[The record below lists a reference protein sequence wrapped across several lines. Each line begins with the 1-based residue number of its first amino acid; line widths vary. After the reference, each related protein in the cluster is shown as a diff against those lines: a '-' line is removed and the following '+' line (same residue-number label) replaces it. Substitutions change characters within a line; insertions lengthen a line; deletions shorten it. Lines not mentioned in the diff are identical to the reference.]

1 MVLIALSKG
10 GVITQELNED
20 TASFFKM
27 QNFSKAQQ
35 YLESYLEAKNIDCSV
50 PTAVANL
57 WHQGCLLWANPLTP
71 SRLSAS
77 VITTKD
83 VIFNDSLYQGI
94 LLNFSTK
101 HEITKN
107 SLMKLSKTQ
116 VVYHTSIELMIER
129 LEAIHAFESL
139 FFTDK
144 SYLSKIL
151 NYLLFACKTNKMQ

>member
-57 WHQGCLLWANPLTP
+57 WHQGCLLWANPLIP
-71 SRLSAS
+71 SGLLAS
-77 VITTKD
+77 VTATKD
-83 VIFNDSLYQGI
+83 VIFNNIYIYIYFI
-94 LLNFSTK
+94 LLG
-101 HEITKN
+101 
-107 SLMKLSKTQ
+107 
-116 VVYHTSIELMIER
+116 
-129 LEAIHAFESL
+129 
-139 FFTDK
+139 
-144 SYLSKIL
+144 
-151 NYLLFACKTNKMQ
+151 